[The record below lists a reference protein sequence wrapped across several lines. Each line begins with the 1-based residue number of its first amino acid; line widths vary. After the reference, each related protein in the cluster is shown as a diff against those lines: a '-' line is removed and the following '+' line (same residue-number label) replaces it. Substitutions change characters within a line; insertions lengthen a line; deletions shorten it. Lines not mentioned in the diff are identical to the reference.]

1 MLKSKNVVDTK
12 LLNIFR
18 FKKRPIKLIKM
29 KDNVDEVK
37 LHEVTDL
44 LNSVTTYRTPLVQPS
59 DAGFID
65 RTIRRRKLLV
75 PSAKKVNNGH
85 RPSLQEM
92 EICDVFPVSN
102 DNNTAVNEK
111 AF

>member
-18 FKKRPIKLIKM
+18 FKKRPIKLTKM

-44 LNSVTTYRTPLVQPS
+44 LN
-59 DAGFID
+59 
-65 RTIRRRKLLV
+65 
-75 PSAKKVNNGH
+75 
-85 RPSLQEM
+85 
-92 EICDVFPVSN
+92 
-102 DNNTAVNEK
+102 
-111 AF
+111 